1 MDAKQTQQLMK
12 DSVSTSDE
20 SPLAVGPT
28 KERKKP
34 RHPPSP
40 PSDVPGVDFSNKSVI
55 LFPGQ
60 GFQFVG
66 MGKKLLGI
74 QYFFLY
80 LNVCKRCCV
89 YCSWFFVVGICF
101 FLYLLTQLY
110 NG

>member
-1 MDAKQTQQLMK
+1 MVLRNRRVREFCLDAKQTPQQLMR

-20 SPLAVGPT
+20 SPLAVGAT

-40 PSDVPGVDFSNKSVI
+40 PSDVPGLDFSNKSVI

-66 MGKKLLGI
+66 MGKKVLGI
-74 QYFFLY
+74 L
-80 LNVCKRCCV
+80 
-89 YCSWFFVVGICF
+89 S
-101 FLYLLTQLY
+101 
-110 NG
+110 